1 MAFLPFDSLVIANQD
16 FELQSVKDTLSFF
29 ASCGIRKFIFLLS
42 FDRSH
47 HTVAWIKDRK
57 KRLDRLINSVR
68 PSGVFVQS
76 FLNFELSEGI
86 IYDPTVDRL
95 LSKHSSFLFVKA
107 PLFCD
112 ESWVDADLNHLLYK
126 KKLTPIMTSFEG
138 NISTNSQSRIDQ
150 IFTSNTY
157 WLSLDLNYITAKDSE
172 PRMKQIISREIHVL
186 PCITH
191 SLSNYVGILEAFDD
205 MKLRYG
211 TNLYTQMN
219 RGLLSTQQQLTSHHH
234 YCTK

>member
-29 ASCGIRKFIFLLS
+29 SSCGIRKFIFLIN
-42 FDRSH
+42 FDRSR

-57 KRLDRLINSVR
+57 KLLDRLIDSVR
-68 PSGVFVQS
+68 PGGVFVQS
-76 FLNFELSEGI
+76 FLNLELSEGI

-126 KKLTPIMTSFEG
+126 KKLIPILSSFEG
-138 NISTNSQSRIDQ
+138 NISTNSKSRIDQ
-150 IFTSNTY
+150 IFTSNAY
-157 WLSLDLNYITAKDSE
+157 WLSLDLNYLTAKDSE
-172 PRMKQIISREIHVL
+172 LRIKQIISREIHIL

-191 SLSNYVGILEAFDD
+191 SLSNYAGILNAFDN
-205 MKLRYG
+205 MKTRYG
-211 TNLYTQMN
+211 SNLYTRMN
-219 RGLLSTQQQLTSHHH
+219 RNLLGTQNYFHPYHH